1 MPYEVKFTIFILLAI
16 FVFGGILFWFLS
28 PLIRRKL
35 FSSRYKRF
43 YYDYVNHVVKYNDFY
58 LINNLAFDVGDAQ
71 TLSIDHLIGGD
82 KYIYVI
88 IDYYVNGGIKI
99 DPLQPISYVYKK
111 DDKKFEIANPLQ
123 VVAHSMTKLSSLSG
137 ISSEFLVGIVL
148 INDECNVV
156 SIENGSS
163 PVNIVK
169 LRELSKFIG
178 EYEKRPVKPFVS
190 RQLWQAIQDLHTI
203 KENVQSRKKQ

>member
-1 MPYEVKFTIFILLAI
+1 M
-16 FVFGGILFWFLS
+16 
-28 PLIRRKL
+28 
-35 FSSRYKRF
+35 
-43 YYDYVNHVVKYNDFY
+43 NHVVKYNDFY

-71 TLSIDHLIGGD
+71 TLNIDHLIGGD

-88 IDYYVNGGIKI
+88 IDYYVDGGIRI
-99 DPLQPISYVYKK
+99 EPLKPISYVYKK

-123 VVAHSMTKLSSLSG
+123 VVAHSMNKLSSLSG

-148 INDECNVV
+148 LNDDCNVV
-156 SIENGSS
+156 SVENSSS
-163 PVNIVK
+163 PVNIVR
-169 LRELSKFIG
+169 LRELSKFI
-178 EYEKRPVKPFVS
+178 ENYEKRPVKPFVS

>member
-1 MPYEVKFTIFILLAI
+1 MPYEVKLTIFILLTI
-16 FVFGGILFWFLS
+16 FVFRVILFWFLF
-28 PLIRRKL
+28 PLIPKKL

-58 LINNLAFDVGDAQ
+58 LINNLAFDVGETQ

-88 IDYYVNGGIKI
+88 IDYYVDGGIKI

-148 INDECNVV
+148 INDDCNVV

-163 PVNIVK
+163 PVNIVR

>member
-1 MPYEVKFTIFILLAI
+1 MPYEVKLTIFILLAI
-16 FVFGGILFWFLS
+16 FVFGGILFGFLF
-28 PLIRRKL
+28 PLIRKKL

-58 LINNLAFDVGDAQ
+58 LINNLAFDILETQ

-88 IDYYVNGGIKI
+88 IDYYVDGGIKI

-123 VVAHSMTKLSSLSG
+123 VVAHSMTKLYSLSG

-148 INDECNVV
+148 INDDCNVV

-163 PVNIVK
+163 PVNIVR

-178 EYEKRPVKPFVS
+178 EYEKRQVKPFV
-190 RQLWQAIQDLHTI
+190 
-203 KENVQSRKKQ
+203 

>member
-16 FVFGGILFWFLS
+16 FVFGGILFWVLF

-58 LINNLAFDVGDAQ
+58 LINNLAFDVGDTQ

-88 IDYYVNGGIKI
+88 IDYYLDGGIKI

-148 INDECNVV
+148 INDDCNVV

-163 PVNIVK
+163 PVNIVR

-178 EYEKRPVKPFVS
+178 EYEKRSVKPFVS

>member
-1 MPYEVKFTIFILLAI
+1 MEQIIKKRQALKTFANWSELNKQTRNDIAYMSIAFITASLSKAVRSKVGAI
-16 FVFGGILFWFLS
+16 IV
-28 PLIRRKL
+28 
-35 FSSRYKRF
+35 
-43 YYDYVNHVVKYNDFY
+43 
-58 LINNLAFDVGDAQ
+58 
-71 TLSIDHLIGGD
+71 
-82 KYIYVI
+82 
-88 IDYYVNGGIKI
+88 
-99 DPLQPISYVYKK
+99 K

-148 INDECNVV
+148 INDDCNVV

-163 PVNIVK
+163 PVNIVR